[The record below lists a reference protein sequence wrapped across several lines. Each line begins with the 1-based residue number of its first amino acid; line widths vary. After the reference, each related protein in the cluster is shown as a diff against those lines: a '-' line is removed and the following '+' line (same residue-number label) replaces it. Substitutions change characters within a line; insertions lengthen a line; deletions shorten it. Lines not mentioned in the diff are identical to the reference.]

1 MEPRG
6 SHRPFARGRRRTIR
20 VAAVSKAADGR
31 SSIHCRADGV
41 GWEGW
46 VSLGLYPVTVA
57 GKITQLERQRSTGVV
72 TVDPDTTVSACLEA
86 WL

>member
-1 MEPRG
+1 
-6 SHRPFARGRRRTIR
+6 
-20 VAAVSKAADGR
+20 VSKAADGR
-31 SSIHCRADGV
+31 SSIHRRADGV

-57 GKITQLERQRSTGVV
+57 GKITQLERHRSTGVV

-86 WL
+86 WLAGRVPPVFARTRSPPTAPT